1 MTEDMNE
8 AQQKIP
14 AGNPD
19 NRSFQGCLDK
29 ISEQDA
35 EIARLKYERDQWDLE
50 AGKAWEDLKRVT
62 YDKGV
67 LGDLLYKMEAKANRQ
82 AVIIIELSEW
92 LRRWKGAQNDVVEL
106 LMIGFHKTSGR
117 KKDSR
122 KGKPLSKVSRIRSM
136 NRNRRS
142 NDCLKH

>member
-14 AGNPD
+14 AGNPC

-29 ISEQDA
+29 IAEQDV
-35 EIARLKYERDQWDLE
+35 EIERLKHESELWE
-50 AGKAWEDLKRVT
+50 METSKAWEDLKRVT

-67 LGDLLYKMEAKANRQ
+67 IGDLLYKMEAKANRR
-82 AVIIIELSEW
+82 AFIIIELSDW

-106 LMIGFHKTSGR
+106 LERAKQE
-117 KKDSR
+117 
-122 KGKPLSKVSRIRSM
+122 VE
-136 NRNRRS
+136 NE
-142 NDCLKH
+142 